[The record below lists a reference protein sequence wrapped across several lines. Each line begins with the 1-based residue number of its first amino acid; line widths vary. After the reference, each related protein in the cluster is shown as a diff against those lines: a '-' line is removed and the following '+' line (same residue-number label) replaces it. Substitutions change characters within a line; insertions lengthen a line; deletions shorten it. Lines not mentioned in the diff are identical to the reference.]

1 MIYNKNIGTRKQKA
15 KPEGTD
21 MKNVYIGK
29 ESINGNGLAICR
41 VIDSDI
47 ATGDATVYNR
57 ETDKIETVKFS
68 EKRTLWKNIRKLSED
83 TESEYEEK
91 VTKALVN
98 A

>member
-1 MIYNKNIGTRKQKA
+1 
-15 KPEGTD
+15 
-21 MKNVYIGK
+21 MKNTYIGK

-57 ETDKIETVKFS
+57 ETDKIEIVKFS
-68 EKRTLWKNIRKLSED
+68 EKQTLWKNIRKLAED

-91 VTKALVN
+91 VTKALAN

>member
-1 MIYNKNIGTRKQKA
+1 
-15 KPEGTD
+15 
-21 MKNVYIGK
+21 MKNTYIGK

-68 EKRTLWKNIRKLSED
+68 EKQTLWKNIRILAED

-91 VTKALVN
+91 VAKAL
-98 A
+98 ATA